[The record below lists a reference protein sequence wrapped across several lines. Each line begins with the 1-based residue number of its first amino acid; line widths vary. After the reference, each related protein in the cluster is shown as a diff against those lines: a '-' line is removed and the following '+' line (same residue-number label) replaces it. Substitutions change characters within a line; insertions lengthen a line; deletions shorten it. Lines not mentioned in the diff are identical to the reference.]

1 MPVTI
6 AGMMSGCH
14 NTVSLLTRYA
24 LIQLVL
30 LVGNSTWSIWT
41 ERQVNGMT
49 ELKPCPF
56 CGGEAELNLLLGN
69 YCVTCK
75 SCMGAIFPAAGMTEE
90 EAIELWNRRA
100 GEKSE

>member
-1 MPVTI
+1 MIKRIIVTAWQGI
-6 AGMMSGCH
+6 DTKKGGRRGRRC
-14 NTVSLLTRYA
+14 
-24 LIQLVL
+24 
-30 LVGNSTWSIWT
+30 
-41 ERQVNGMT
+41 GMT

-90 EAIELWNRRA
+90 EAIELWNRRM
-100 GEKSE
+100 